1 MRLLIFILLCIGSV
15 SYGQFSNVVI
25 GDSNDPSR
33 VRNFSGFIGTTK
45 TALFTLDYIYLNR
58 KKQELLVSKYYKTD
72 LKEMQTTDIF
82 SNPYEDYWSD
92 PQELYFQNGEFQL
105 FSILKDVR
113 DNYHL
118 LRLQRFNEHL
128 ESISD
133 EVIDTIRPEEKAKF
147 IEEESGDGFIVSY
160 YDKLAKIKDRYVRV
174 LALNP
179 DGTER
184 FREKVKSPVALQN
197 FVVED
202 LIYKKNQPLYI
213 LCNYS
218 LISNASLTNS
228 QDRLI
233 NNKYTLWAYDRDH
246 KFLKEFEM
254 RFNIKWAHGVKME
267 LNQSDELVI
276 SGFVNETRNRSVNG
290 VFTMI
295 VNKNFEVINSST
307 EALEMDVVNQFL
319 SEREID
325 KVKEIDGLYLR
336 EMIMMEDDSYYLLG
350 EEYDKYTERNYDPR
364 TNITTTIDHF
374 YFYSILAV
382 HFTPEGKVNWAK
394 RIGKM
399 QNSTNDE
406 GYFSSFATFANRN
419 ELYIYFNDHKDNVNL
434 PSDAKDIEDLNE
446 NRRSVIA
453 GLQITADSIS
463 ARKLI
468 GPSNY
473 DFYLRASMSNQ
484 ISDEYIY
491 LQTEGKRSGRILA
504 IPLEED

>member
-1 MRLLIFILLCIGSV
+1 MRLLIIILLSISGSAL
-15 SYGQFSNVVI
+15 GQFSDVVI

-45 TALFTLDYIYLNR
+45 TALFTLDYIYINR

-72 LKEMQTTDIF
+72 LKEMQTKDIF
-82 SNPYEDYWSD
+82 SNPYEEYWSD

-105 FSILKDVR
+105 FSVLTDVKDR
-113 DNYHL
+113 FHL
-118 LRLQRFNEHL
+118 LRLERFNEHL
-128 ESISD
+128 EPISD
-133 EVIDTIRPEEKAKF
+133 EVIDTIKAEEKVKL
-147 IEEESGDGFIVSY
+147 IEEEDGDGFLVSY

-174 LALNP
+174 LALDN
-179 DGTER
+179 DGSIR

-202 LIYKKNQPLYI
+202 LIYKKNHPLYI

-218 LISNASLTNS
+218 LISNASLSNS

-233 NNKYTLWAYDRDH
+233 NNKYTLWAYDKDE

-267 LNQSDELVI
+267 LNQSEELVI

-290 VFTMI
+290 VFSMI
-295 VNKNFEVINSST
+295 VNKNLEVVRSSSET
-307 EALEMDVVNQFL
+307 LEIELVNQFL
-319 SEREID
+319 SDREVD

-336 EMIMMEDDSYYLLG
+336 EMIVMDDDSYYLLG

-374 YFYSILAV
+374 YFHSILAV
-382 HFTPEGKVNWAK
+382 HFNKDGKVNWAK

-406 GYFSSFATFANRN
+406 GYFSSFATFANN
-419 ELYIYFNDHKDNVNL
+419 NALYIYFNDHKNNMNL
-434 PSDAKDIEDLNE
+434 PSDAREIEDLNE

-453 GLQITADSIS
+453 GLQVTADSIS

-473 DFYLRASMSNQ
+473 DFYLRATMSNQ

-504 IPLEED
+504 IPLKED